1 MCGVFTHHIATVVMF
16 GHHITVVRLDTILLC
31 GVFTH
36 HIATVVMF
44 THHVAVVCD
53 HFTAACLH
61 TILL

>member
-1 MCGVFTHHIATVVMF
+1 MF

-44 THHVAVVCD
+44 GHHITVVRLD
-53 HFTAACLH
+53 
-61 TILL
+61 TILLCVVCSPTILLL